1 MSINYYYFSCRV
13 AYNLSHCGVVIILYT
28 FKHLRSLLNQVKK
41 CGQKQQ
47 VNNKI
52 LRDLNNKKKKKTI
65 KTTKIKLTTYNMNLL
80 IYSINL
86 YQL

>member
-47 VNNKI
+47 VNNKV
-52 LRDLNNKKKKKTI
+52 LRDLNNKKKKKNDTR
-65 KTTKIKLTTYNMNLL
+65 IKLTTYNMNLL

>member
-47 VNNKI
+47 VNNKV

>member
-41 CGQKQQ
+41 CGQK
-47 VNNKI
+47 VNNKV
-52 LRDLNNKKKKKTI
+52 LCDLNNKKKKND
-65 KTTKIKLTTYNMNLL
+65 TKIKLTTYNMNLL

>member
-47 VNNKI
+47 VNNKV
-52 LRDLNNKKKKKTI
+52 LRDLNNKKKKNDTR
-65 KTTKIKLTTYNMNLL
+65 IKLTTYNMNLL

>member
-47 VNNKI
+47 VNNKV
-52 LRDLNNKKKKKTI
+52 LRDLNNKKKKKD
-65 KTTKIKLTTYNMNLL
+65 TKIKLTTYNRNLL